1 MIVNLI
7 KDSIKHICF
16 DKDGIIIDV
25 HAYWS
30 YNCQLRAEQLVEYY
44 QLDPSLSNQIMWSM
58 GIDTNLGKIRE
69 KGPVGYYPRDVVIDS
84 IVEFLTRLNVVG
96 TFSDISA
103 IFEKIDTVQ
112 QERDDYNIQL
122 LKGVGSFLKWLKE
135 KRILMSIYT
144 SDRRLNAEKILDKVS
159 LGELFD
165 IVVGG
170 DDVTKGKPDP
180 DGFIK
185 ACHDLNVKPD
195 RSAYVGDTVSDMVMG
210 KNGGAAMVVGLET
223 GLFSSFELQ
232 KETEYTYP
240 SMIEFNEGIQHYL

>member
-1 MIVNLI
+1 M
-7 KDSIKHICF
+7 CF

-25 HAYWS
+25 HAYWNH
-30 YNCQLRAEQLVEYY
+30 NCHLRAEYLTNKLRLDNSLIGQL
-44 QLDPSLSNQIMWSM
+44 LGAM
-58 GIDTNLGKIRE
+58 GIDGNSGLIKE
-69 KGPVGYYPRDVVIDS
+69 EGPVGYHPREIVINS
-84 IVEFLTRLNVVG
+84 TVEFLKHYNEEV
-96 TFSDISA
+96 TFTEISTMFMEVDI
-103 IFEKIDTVQ
+103 IQ
-112 QERDDYNIQL
+112 QEKDDYKIKL
-122 LKGVGSFLKWLKE
+122 LEGVKDCLQWLKE
-135 KRILMSIYT
+135 KEMYISVYT

>member
-1 MIVNLI
+1 M
-7 KDSIKHICF
+7 CF

-25 HAYWS
+25 HAYWNH
-30 YNCQLRAEQLVEYY
+30 NCHLRAEYLINKLRLDNSLIGQL
-44 QLDPSLSNQIMWSM
+44 LGAM
-58 GIDTNLGKIRE
+58 GIDGNSGLIKE
-69 KGPVGYYPRDVVIDS
+69 EGPVGYHPREIVINS
-84 IVEFLTRLNVVG
+84 TVEFLKHYNEEV
-96 TFSDISA
+96 TFTEISTMFMEVDI
-103 IFEKIDTVQ
+103 IQ
-112 QERDDYNIQL
+112 QEKDDYKIKL
-122 LKGVGSFLKWLKE
+122 LEGVKDCLQWLKE
-135 KRILMSIYT
+135 KEMYISVYT